1 VGAAKIARAR
11 TPTISLIYHFQR
23 REGAVWWERRLAL
36 GARRL
41 GGDGDLASS
50 GLKIEAGSKLL
61 FIGDSITDAGRA
73 RPVGEGLFGAHGT
86 GYVNIVAGLLGA
98 IHAEQKI
105 RVVNQGQSGD
115 TILNLKER
123 WEADVLALKPDW
135 LCIMIGI
142 NDVWR
147 QFDLPLATEIH
158 VNLAAYEQTLNELV
172 IATKPGL
179 KGLVMM
185 TPFYIEPLKQD
196 EMRFKMDGYGQ
207 AVKRVAERHGAIFV
221 DVQDAFDKVLGTWY
235 PAAIAW
241 DRVHPNQIGATVIA
255 KAFLDA
261 VAFDWGG

>member
-1 VGAAKIARAR
+1 MN
-11 TPTISLIYHFQR
+11 SH
-23 REGAVWWERRLAL
+23 
-36 GARRL
+36 
-41 GGDGDLASS
+41 
-50 GLKIEAGSKLL
+50 LKIESGSKLL

-86 GYVNIVAGLLGA
+86 GYVNVIAGLLSA
-98 IHAEQKI
+98 IYADQKI

-115 TILNLKER
+115 TVLDLKNR
-123 WEADVLALKPDW
+123 WESDVVAQNPDW
-135 LCIMIGI
+135 LCVMIGI

-147 QFDLPLATEIH
+147 QMDLPLHTEMH
-158 VNLAAYEQTLNELV
+158 VHLPQYEQILDELV
-172 IATKPGL
+172 TSTKPNL

-207 AVKRVAERHGAIFV
+207 AVRHIAARHGAIFV
-221 DVQDAFDKVLGTWY
+221 DTQAAFDHVLKSWY

-241 DRVHPNQIGATVIA
+241 DRVHPNQIGTTVLA

-261 VAFDWGG
+261 IGFDWNRQA